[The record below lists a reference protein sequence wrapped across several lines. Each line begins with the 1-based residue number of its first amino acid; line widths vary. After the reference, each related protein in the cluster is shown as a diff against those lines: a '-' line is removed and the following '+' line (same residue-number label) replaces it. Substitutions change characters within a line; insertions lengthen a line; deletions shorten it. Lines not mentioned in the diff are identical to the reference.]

1 MNSDFSMKSAGS
13 PQSVKIFFK
22 SFTFSFVKST
32 ALTSI
37 CFSIRKE
44 NNNKKRKQKFYW
56 YLPYFKSQICGFVFA
71 SLSRQIFS
79 TGIPHESGLDKSPI
93 AYVADV
99 SNAPI

>member
-44 NNNKKRKQKFYW
+44 NNNKRKQKFY
-56 YLPYFKSQICGFVFA
+56 
-71 SLSRQIFS
+71 
-79 TGIPHESGLDKSPI
+79 
-93 AYVADV
+93 
-99 SNAPI
+99 